1 MGIKE
6 NEMDQNDIDSKL
18 AALEEEPEV
27 EVEVDPEQEEVEE
40 VEEESAASEDDT
52 DEEEP
57 SESEGDED
65 EEEEDLDL
73 SDSET
78 GLIRAVQAEREKRQD
93 SEKQLAEIKE
103 SLEKLQE
110 TVVSSKAPATLEEAY
125 ERDEKG
131 VTDELNANIAQAVKD
146 GDTLEELRLRDLKD
160 NLKEA
165 SRRKKETQTKQQA
178 KETEIAT
185 LLYSSIPDF
194 DQKKA
199 KELTEFATETLGFEM
214 DDLNERTNIQKHG
227 VEAVKE
233 IVRINK
239 AYKKS
244 QVPKKAKG
252 KKVKKATTVEKGGKG
267 VKKTVVNAQK
277 LIEKARK
284 SGSQE
289 DWMEVIE
296 KRFG

>member
-1 MGIKE
+1 MARE
-6 NEMDQNDIDSKL
+6 TELSQQDIDDKL

-27 EVEVDPEQEEVEE
+27 EVEVEPEQEEVEE

-52 DEEEP
+52 DEQEP
-57 SESEGDED
+57 LESEGDED
-65 EEEEDLDL
+65 EDEEDLDL
-73 SDSET
+73 SNSES
-78 GLIRAVQAEREKRQD
+78 GLIKAVQAEREKRQD

-110 TVVSSKAPATLEEAY
+110 TVVSSQTPRTLEDAY

-131 VTDELNANIAQAVKD
+131 VTDNINANIAQAVAD
-146 GDTLEELRLRDLKD
+146 GDVLEAERLRDLKEELRT
-160 NLKEA
+160 NKRNKTE
-165 SRRKKETQTKQQA
+165 SQTQQKA

-199 KELTEFATETLGFEM
+199 KELADFATETLGFEM
-214 DDLNERTNIQKHG
+214 DDLNERTNVQKHG

-239 AYKKS
+239 AYQKS
-244 QVPKKAKG
+244 QVPNKAKK
-252 KKVKKATTVEKGGKG
+252 KKVKRATSVEKGGKG
-267 VKKTVVNAQK
+267 VKKTVVNAQQ

-289 DWMEVIE
+289 DWMDVIE